1 MEEKMLKKIKKTA
14 INSAFIVGTAE
25 TKEKKYNDY
34 EEKEKD
40 FFVLGEKLAKDIFV
54 EQVLAE
60 TNYNKNELKNLL

>member
-14 INSAFIVGTAE
+14 INSAFILGTAE

-60 TNYNKNELKNLL
+60 KIGRAHV